1 MHDDMI
7 LNVVIGDELSNE
19 VIYDDDDESSRQ
31 RLPSLQR

>member
-7 LNVVIGDELSNE
+7 LIVVIGDELSNE
-19 VIYDDDDESSRQ
+19 VIYDESCRQ

>member
-7 LNVVIGDELSNE
+7 LIVVIGDELSNE
-19 VIYDDDDESSRQ
+19 VIYDDDESSRQ